1 MCPNGDTQT
10 DAAGNTSVDTSGDE
24 LGGEQL

>member
-10 DAAGNTSVDTSGDE
+10 GGTGNTSVDTSGDE